1 MKWNQW
7 NPSPVAAAVV
17 MVLMASSVVF
27 AAAATAPAVPPV
39 VAAVPAVP
47 TPSVGLS
54 VADLNNQ
61 SQSNIAMAQMLFK
74 LGQMQGELASLK
86 QQQEAGALDAKKV
99 ADQLK
104 TAQDGLKA
112 SQARVTE
119 LSKPRCDDA
128 SSLSHSAPTATFE
141 QKFTV
146 SPSKKK

>member
-1 MKWNQW
+1 MKLNKLAG
-7 NPSPVAAAVV
+7 AAIAI
-17 MVLMASSVVF
+17 VLLAGVGLSGTL
-27 AAAATAPAVPPV
+27 ALADTAPA
-39 VAAVPAVP
+39 AAP
-47 TPSVGLS
+47 TPPVGLS